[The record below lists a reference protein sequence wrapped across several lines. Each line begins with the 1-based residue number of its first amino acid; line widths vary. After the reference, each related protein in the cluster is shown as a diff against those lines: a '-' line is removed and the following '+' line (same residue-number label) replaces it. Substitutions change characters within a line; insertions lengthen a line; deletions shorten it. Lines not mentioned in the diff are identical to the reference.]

1 MDLVNPN
8 YNDFFIYGFCYG
20 RFKYYDVKEFLK
32 YEFADA
38 ENPREGYQLD
48 NQAKS
53 DLQKLQI
60 LIGEKYI
67 RNIVVKNCKANLIL
81 VFSFNLSSINPIN
94 TNGNKS
100 KG

>member
-38 ENPREGYQLD
+38 ENPRKGYQLD

-67 RNIVVKNCKANLIL
+67 IG
-81 VFSFNLSSINPIN
+81 P
-94 TNGNKS
+94 
-100 KG
+100 